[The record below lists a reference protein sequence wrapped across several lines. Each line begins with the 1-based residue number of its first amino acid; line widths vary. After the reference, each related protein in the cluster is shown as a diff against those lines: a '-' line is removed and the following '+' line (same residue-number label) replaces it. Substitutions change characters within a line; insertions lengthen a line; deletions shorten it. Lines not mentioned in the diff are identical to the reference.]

1 MKDFAKVIVFL
12 FIMILAISSVNASE
26 LDDNIQGTGAVDLE
40 IDENVNLDYQE
51 NNLED
56 NLDDSLEISE
66 DNYLEDEDSL
76 DGASESSPKNLLKE
90 DSATVHKI
98 TQSTYSTVFNARGYV
113 LTDKVSSGD
122 IIDSLFNH
130 KHSE

>member
-26 LDDNIQGTGAVDLE
+26 LDDNIQGTDAVDLE

-66 DNYLEDEDSL
+66 D
-76 DGASESSPKNLLKE
+76 K
-90 DSATVHKI
+90 
-98 TQSTYSTVFNARGYV
+98 
-113 LTDKVSSGD
+113 
-122 IIDSLFNH
+122 
-130 KHSE
+130 